1 MSRWKNVTVLTV
13 ATVSAI
19 AVAACG
25 PSTASREASQQ
36 SSVLELLANDL
47 QGSLQEVMN
56 RSSKVETL
64 RAKMVTTGPE
74 DFEMQMVMDLR
85 DPVSYELVME
95 MEGEPITIRLIDTVM
110 YMETPEAERESNDER
125 WIKMDLSSAFAS
137 AMGLEQQLQE
147 VDPVKQVTTLLEIE
161 GVTAVGEETVNGV
174 RAVHYTLTTTPE
186 EYLALQEK
194 EGGLDAVDLADVAAQ
209 VDKLGVTEIKTDLWI
224 DEQYWPRRAQ
234 VTMGEMGEMGV
245 MTMDYTDYNEPV
257 TIEAPPAAETTD
269 LAELLQ
275 DLEDLG
281 TNT

>member
-13 ATVSAI
+13 ATVSAV

-56 RSSKVETL
+56 KSSKIETL
-64 RAKMVTTGPE
+64 RANVVGSFPD

-85 DPVSYELVME
+85 DPVSYEMVME
-95 MEGEPITIRLIDTVM
+95 VAGDATTIRLIDSVM
-110 YMETPEAERESNDER
+110 YMETPEAQRESNDGMR
-125 WIKMDLSSAFAS
+125 WMKMDLSSAFAS
-137 AMGLEQQLQE
+137 GMGLEQQVKE
-147 VDPVKQVTTLLEIE
+147 VDPVKQVKTLLEIE

-174 RAVHYTLTTTPE
+174 RTVHYTLTTTPE
-186 EYLALQEK
+186 EYLALQK
-194 EGGLDAVDLADVAAQ
+194 EEGELDADELADVAAQ
-209 VDKLGVTEIKTDLWI
+209 VDELGVTEIKTDLWI

-234 VTMGEMGEMGV
+234 VTMGEMGV

-257 TIEAPPAAETTD
+257 TIETPPAAETTD
-269 LAELLQ
+269 FAELLQ
-275 DLEDLG
+275 GLGEEFG